1 MFNHKVSHLTVL
13 DGSFFSITLRRNSLL
28 PSVRGWNSPPGERSD
43 PSCNREVGGNATHI
57 PVTGYLQAISHSSL
71 GSLPDRS
78 VDMCLHYFPA
88 STNMQELGI
97 DNLQVL
103 TFVPAVRGCFG
114 RFSSML
120 RFPTLKG
127 PSGPCQQTPHL
138 IGYLVLV
145 SAIIVRA
152 DQGGGSPPPVHWDV
166 RL

>member
-1 MFNHKVSHLTVL
+1 ML

-71 GSLPDRS
+71 SSLPDRS